1 MKLALPALCA
11 LALSCHASDWP
22 QFRGPG
28 STGVAADAAIPAKTK
43 IEWTAPLPGRGLASP
58 ILIGGKLFITAAS
71 GPKQQRLHVLCF
83 DAETGARIW
92 ERQLQATGRTM
103 TFAKSSVAAC
113 TPCSD
118 GRRVF
123 ALWSCND
130 LAAFD
135 LDGNLLWLRGLTA
148 DYPNA
153 SNSLGM
159 ASSPIVVG
167 ETVVVMIENDSES
180 YALGIDAKTGR
191 NLWKLDRPK
200 TANWTSPLP
209 FHPDAKSRP
218 AALLQ
223 SNAGILAIDPASGS
237 RLWEYTGGAST
248 ISSGV
253 VSGGT
258 LFAVSNGITALS
270 PTSDGAAPAQLWR
283 AKGINPSTISPLIL
297 DGLLFSVNSAGVI
310 ATADAKTGDSKWKL
324 RLTGPFSAS
333 PVGAGQRLVL
343 VNEPGLLQ
351 VVDFSKGD
359 GVLAGDLQLPL
370 KTEAKELILGTPA
383 LSGSRIFI
391 RTDSALWRIGEAA
404 AE

>member
-1 MKLALPALCA
+1 MKLALPTLLA
-11 LALSCHASDWP
+11 LALSCTASDWP

-28 STGVAADAAIPAKTK
+28 STGVAADAKIPAKTK
-43 IEWTAPLPGRGLASP
+43 IEWAAPLPGRGLASP
-58 ILIGGKLFITAAS
+58 IIVGGKVFITASS
-71 GPKQQRLHVLCF
+71 GPKQQHLHVLCF

-103 TFAKSSVAAC
+103 TFPKSSVAAC

-130 LAAFD
+130 VAAFD

-180 YALGIDAKTGR
+180 YALGIDARTGR
-191 NLWKLDRPK
+191 NIWKLDRPK

-209 FHPDAKSRP
+209 FHPADKSPP

-223 SNAGILAIDPASGS
+223 SNAGILAVDPASGS

-258 LFAVSNGITALS
+258 LFAVSNGITALN
-270 PTSDGAAPAQLWR
+270 PTTDGAAPAQLWR
-283 AKGINPSTISPLIL
+283 SKQINPSTISPLVL

-310 ATADAKTGDSKWKL
+310 ATADAKTGDNKWKL
-324 RLTGPFSAS
+324 RLAGPFSAS

-351 VVDFSKGD
+351 IVDFSNGD
-359 GVLAGDLQLPL
+359 GILAGELQLPL

-383 LSGSRIFI
+383 LSGSRIFV

-404 AE
+404 EE